1 MLPEKTPDTVVSTTA
16 LRSDATLVAI
26 DRDMRQIA
34 QRYGVTRRN
43 DRFARLNLILLCCEE
58 ILASKRVRYAMSF
71 IEHEWA
77 VSQAK
82 TSQRMWIEI
91 GPHYLKSHR

>member
-1 MLPEKTPDTVVSTTA
+1 
-16 LRSDATLVAI
+16 
-26 DRDMRQIA
+26 MRQIA